1 MATALGRKSQGNKRE
16 IRHCHNGSHHSHNL
30 CKSHK
35 RATHRRQD
43 GPGKQNS
50 NYDTQAKSDMEGGQ
64 QKVPN
69 TQDVLHI
76 LGINISNSCAFPPL
90 IWSGWGDTP
99 APPRHQ
105 HCVSKLIR
113 SGTPPYTPFLILK
126 KPIYLNMPIFPF
138 QPQHDGIFVSPK
150 ADKSIQFSVSRDA
163 HNPHFLRRNSTPLYS
178 WYVLHKLL
186 RVFHRDFLTKSQT

>member
-16 IRHCHNGSHHSHNL
+16 VRHCHNGSHHSHNL

-50 NYDTQAKSDMEGGQ
+50 KYDTQAKSDMEGCQ
-64 QKVPN
+64 RKVPN

-113 SGTPPYTPFLILK
+113 SGTPPYTPILILK

-138 QPQHDGIFVSPK
+138 QPQNDRILVSPK
-150 ADKSIQFSVSRDA
+150 ADKSIQFSIRVM
-163 HNPHFLRRNSTPLYS
+163 HITPIFYVGTLHLSTAGMFYTS
-178 WYVLHKLL
+178 SYAS
-186 RVFHRDFLTKSQT
+186 FTEIF

>member
-16 IRHCHNGSHHSHNL
+16 VRHCHNGSHHSHNL

-43 GPGKQNS
+43 GPGKQNC
-50 NYDTQAKSDMEGGQ
+50 NYDTQAKSDMEGSQ
-64 QKVPN
+64 PKVPN

-105 HCVSKLIR
+105 QCVSKLNR
-113 SGTPPYTPFLILK
+113 SGTPARPPPKNNNALTILINVVK
-126 KPIYLNMPIFPF
+126 MKISRITY
-138 QPQHDGIFVSPK
+138 
-150 ADKSIQFSVSRDA
+150 FS
-163 HNPHFLRRNSTPLYS
+163 F
-178 WYVLHKLL
+178 
-186 RVFHRDFLTKSQT
+186 

>member
-1 MATALGRKSQGNKRE
+1 
-16 IRHCHNGSHHSHNL
+16 
-30 CKSHK
+30 
-35 RATHRRQD
+35 
-43 GPGKQNS
+43 
-50 NYDTQAKSDMEGGQ
+50 MEGGQ

-126 KPIYLNMPIFPF
+126 KLIYLNMPIFPF
-138 QPQHDGIFVSPK
+138 QPQHDGILVSPK
-150 ADKSIQFSVSRDA
+150 ADKSIQFSIARDA

-186 RVFHRDFLTKSQT
+186 RVPH